1 MGFFMGVLSFCVV
14 SRKSRAHYHMGG
26 SAKYIGPSL
35 ELQKVSKNFIP
46 NSKLAAVIILK
57 YFVLKTVFSEIR
69 VRT

>member
-1 MGFFMGVLSFCVV
+1 MV

-35 ELQKVSKNFIP
+35 KLQKVSKNFIP
-46 NSKLAAVIILK
+46 NSKLAAVIK
-57 YFVLKTVFSEIR
+57 VLCTKEVFSEIR

>member
-1 MGFFMGVLSFCVV
+1 MV

-46 NSKLAAVIILK
+46 NSKLAAVIK
-57 YFVLKTVFSEIR
+57 VLCTKDSFFLRSELEHEFKLFP
-69 VRT
+69 TKSL